1 MSSSYIPDKPKT
13 VAFEKVTKRG
23 RGRPRKIELL
33 PSNPVVAQIE
43 KQREE
48 YVSKNR
54 LLKKLKKDPNSLDV
68 LDQLLLDLA
77 SESAN
82 LGFERT
88 EQGRNGEDTSAT
100 SRARITAL
108 KQMADLYFKKR
119 DALLDQAFDFKSKR
133 FEKLL
138 EWLFVKVVRDSALQ
152 SGLSEEQIN
161 ILFDNIGKKFDD
173 DRWGEEAMNFI
184 KS

>member
-1 MSSSYIPDKPKT
+1 MSSKYIPTKPQT
-13 VAFEKVTKRG
+13 VAFEKVSKRG
-23 RGRPRKIELL
+23 RGRPRKIDLL
-33 PSNPVVAQIE
+33 PANPVVAEIE

-77 SESAN
+77 SEAAH

-88 EQGRNGEDTSAT
+88 EQGRHGNDTSST
-100 SRARITAL
+100 SRGRITAL

-119 DALLDQAFDFKSKR
+119 DAVLDQSFDFKSKR

-138 EWLFVKVVRDSALQ
+138 EWILVRVVRDSAIK
-152 SGLSEEQIN
+152 SGLTEEQIS
-161 ILFDNIGKKFDD
+161 ILFDNIGKTFDD
-173 DRWGEEAMNFI
+173 DRWSEEAMNFI